1 MKFRKM
7 RQTIKKIKVEN
18 VVFNNIFGLIR
29 FRTMLLA
36 SISICFGGKES
47 NGDVLK
53 SVTQT
58 RLPDLKT
65 RVPPGLPP
73 AWSMAIK
80 KSPLFL
86 GAANFQPQ
94 FTYMSAISAEKIHKQ
109 MLASKY
115 VCLKMLVTKYVGLKI
130 INHWHQ
136 NLNHWPQNISHWPH
150 FW

>member
-53 SVTQT
+53 SVAQT
-58 RLPDLKT
+58 RLPDLTT
-65 RVPPGLPP
+65 RLVKFARSHISWLESNLTDPN
-73 AWSMAIK
+73 SV
-80 KSPLFL
+80 SPLFVNEPFGLLVCTMPNALVQVIIRFL
-86 GAANFQPQ
+86 GNIFLPYFDLTKNEAN
-94 FTYMSAISAEKIHKQ
+94 
-109 MLASKY
+109 
-115 VCLKMLVTKYVGLKI
+115 G
-130 INHWHQ
+130 
-136 NLNHWPQNISHWPH
+136 
-150 FW
+150 